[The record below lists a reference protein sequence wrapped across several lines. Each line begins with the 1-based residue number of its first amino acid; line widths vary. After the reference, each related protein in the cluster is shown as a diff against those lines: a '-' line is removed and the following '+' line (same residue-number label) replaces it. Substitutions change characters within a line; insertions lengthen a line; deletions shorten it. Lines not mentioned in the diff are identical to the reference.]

1 MTTLLALCDASQGS
15 GMQFQPAQRCPAS
28 LLPSMLTQQ
37 HFLPPGFVL
46 CVKSPLPSPLSTQEQ
61 DGVQMAEHSSP
72 KSLQIPEGQE
82 TATSQFLLGSVMAP
96 GFGQQR
102 EKNTRCCSPEMR
114 RTFLWEMCA
123 CHIHGQFSAGDQVVT
138 LGWSLSTPSMAE
150 NICLWSWPHFWEEVG
165 LETSR
170 GSSFSPSQ
178 FCDSAADNVL
188 VKIHWSH

>member
-1 MTTLLALCDASQGS
+1 
-15 GMQFQPAQRCPAS
+15 
-28 LLPSMLTQQ
+28 MLTQQ

-96 GFGQQR
+96 GFGQQH

-123 CHIHGQFSAGDQVVT
+123 CHIHGQFSAGDQVVP
-138 LGWSLSTPSMAE
+138 LDDL
-150 NICLWSWPHFWEEVG
+150 
-165 LETSR
+165 
-170 GSSFSPSQ
+170 
-178 FCDSAADNVL
+178 
-188 VKIHWSH
+188 